1 MFSIFVKQAITK
13 TKYQY
18 IMEENEKKNG
28 VQDALDKVGDQFKNA
43 ADETAACDQADISS
57 NKVMAIIAYFGIL
70 VLIPL
75 FAAKDSKFARFH
87 TNQALILFI
96 TEVIAIIISKIP
108 VIGFLGTILYCLCS
122 IFAIIGI
129 VYAAQGKAKELP
141 LIGKYKILK

>member
-1 MFSIFVKQAITK
+1 
-13 TKYQY
+13 
-18 IMEENEKKNG
+18 MEENEKKNG

-43 ADETAACDQADISS
+43 ADETAECDQADINA
-57 NKVMAIIAYFGIL
+57 NKVMAILAYIGIL
-70 VLIPL
+70 FLIPL
-75 FAAKDSKFARFH
+75 FAAKDSKCARFH

-108 VIGFLGTILYCLCS
+108 VIGFLGTILSCLCS

>member
-1 MFSIFVKQAITK
+1 
-13 TKYQY
+13 
-18 IMEENEKKNG
+18 MEENEKKNG

-43 ADETAACDQADISS
+43 ADNTAEYDQADINS
-57 NKVMAIIAYFGIL
+57 NKVMAILAYFGIL
-70 VLIPL
+70 FLIPL

-87 TNQALILFI
+87 TNQGIILFI
-96 TEVIAIIISKIP
+96 AAIICVIIAKIP
-108 VIGFLGTILYCLCS
+108 VIGFVGTILSCLVS

>member
-1 MFSIFVKQAITK
+1 MFSIFVKRTNTE

-43 ADETAACDQADISS
+43 ADNTAECDQADINS

-96 TEVIAIIISKIP
+96 TEIIAIIISKIP
-108 VIGFLGTILYCLCS
+108 VIGFLGTILSCLCS